1 MLLKRELGL
10 LMSTKK
16 NRTIF
21 EHITEEYDRL
31 SKSHKKVADYI
42 LQHYDRAVYMTAR
55 QLSTGL
61 GISESTV
68 VRFATSLG
76 YDGYPDFQEQLRR
89 SARTILTTRQKL
101 DLDTDPSSLEAT
113 INQSLLTDLHDLRA
127 TSEEVNV
134 NTLEL
139 LASKIMNA
147 KRVFIVGKR
156 SSNVLVDYLAY
167 YLNFFH
173 NDVRTFQ
180 STVMDHFEQ
189 LFHIEK
195 NDLVI
200 MFSFPRYAKST
211 IEMAKYLRQRGAEI
225 IAITDS
231 PDAPIVEYASNY
243 LTSSYSIDS
252 FIDSFVAPMAMVNA
266 LITALAYDNLDITK
280 ERLEVLEELWEEYDT
295 YF

>member
-1 MLLKRELGL
+1 
-10 LMSTKK
+10 MSTNK
-16 NRTIF
+16 NSSIF
-21 EHITEEYDRL
+21 EHISAQYQRL

-55 QLSTGL
+55 QLSTSL

-76 YDGYPDFQEQLRR
+76 YDGYPEFQEHLRR
-89 SARTILTTRQKL
+89 SAKTILTTRQKL
-101 DLDTDPSSLEAT
+101 ELDAEPATLEAA
-113 INQSLLTDLHDLRA
+113 ISQSLLTDLHDLRL
-127 TSEEVNV
+127 TSDEINV
-134 NTLEL
+134 KTLEL
-139 LASKIMNA
+139 ISSKIMSA
-147 KRVFIVGKR
+147 ERVYIVGKR

-173 NDVRTFQ
+173 NHVRTLQ

-195 NDLVI
+195 HDLVI

-211 IEMAKYLRQRGAEI
+211 IEMAKYLRSRGAEI
-225 IAITDS
+225 IAITDTA
-231 PDAPIVEYASNY
+231 DAPIVEYASNF
-243 LTSSYSIDS
+243 LTSGYSIDS
-252 FIDSFVAPMAMVNA
+252 FIDSLVAPMGMVNA
-266 LITALAYDNLDITK
+266 LITAIAYDNLDLTK
-280 ERLEVLEELWEEYDT
+280 ERLEILEELWEKYDT

>member
-1 MLLKRELGL
+1 
-10 LMSTKK
+10 MSKK
-16 NRTIF
+16 NNTIF
-21 EHITEEYDRL
+21 EHITEEYNRL
-31 SKSHKKVADYI
+31 SKSHKRVADYI

-76 YDGYPDFQEQLRR
+76 FDGYPDFQEQLRR

-101 DLDTDPSSLEAT
+101 ELESDPTSLEASVR
-113 INQSLLTDLHDLRA
+113 QSLLTDLHDLKT
-127 TSEEVNV
+127 TSDEINI
-134 NTLEL
+134 NALEL
-139 LASKIMNA
+139 ISSKIMNA

-173 NDVRTFQ
+173 NNVRTLQ

-225 IAITDS
+225 TAITDS

-243 LTSSYSIDS
+243 LTSAYSIDS

-266 LITALAYDNLDITK
+266 LIITIAYDNLEITRD
-280 ERLEVLEELWEEYDT
+280 RLEVLEDLWEEYDT

>member
-1 MLLKRELGL
+1 
-10 LMSTKK
+10 MSKK
-16 NRTIF
+16 NNTIF
-21 EHITEEYDRL
+21 EHITEEYNRL
-31 SKSHKKVADYI
+31 SKSHKRVADYI

-76 YDGYPDFQEQLRR
+76 FEGYPDFQEQLRR

-101 DLDTDPSSLEAT
+101 DLESDPTSLEASVR
-113 INQSLLTDLHDLRA
+113 QSLLTDLHDLKTTA
-127 TSEEVNV
+127 DEIKIN
-134 NTLEL
+134 NLEL
-139 LASKIMNA
+139 ISSKIMNA
-147 KRVFIVGKR
+147 KRVFVVGKR
-156 SSNVLVDYLAY
+156 SSTVLVDYLAY

-173 NDVRTFQ
+173 NNVRTLQ

-225 IAITDS
+225 TAITDS

-243 LTSSYSIDS
+243 LTSAYSIDS

-266 LITALAYDNLDITK
+266 LITAIAYDNLEITRD
-280 ERLEVLEELWEEYDT
+280 RLEVLEALWEEYDT